1 MVRIGI
7 SGWRYEPWRGV
18 FYPPKLA
25 QHRELEYASRML
37 PTIEING
44 TFYSL
49 QRPECFESWREA
61 TPPGF
66 VFAIKGSRF
75 ITHMLRLTRFERPL
89 ANFFASGI
97 FALGGKIGPFLWQ
110 FPPDFRFNADKLE
123 AFFEALPRDLE
134 SALALARRR
143 DRRVRGRCRLAIDRN
158 RRLRH
163 AIEIRHES
171 FIDPAF
177 VKLLRKHR
185 IGLVVA
191 DTAGKWPFVED
202 VTADFMYLRLHG
214 DEELYASGYSDEALG
229 QWAERIRA
237 WACGGELRDSRKI
250 APSLAPPA
258 RKSRDVY
265 CYFDNDIKVHAP
277 FDAMKLMQKLG
288 LRVDAPPR
296 PPENERR
303 RRSEERGFM
312 LRQVLER
319 RRNPW
324 PVRPSRGA

>member
-1 MVRIGI
+1 MVLIGI

-18 FYPPKLA
+18 FYPARLA
-25 QHRELEYASRML
+25 QRRELEYASRML

-49 QRPECFESWREA
+49 QYPYCFEAWRDA

-97 FALGGKIGPFLWQ
+97 FALGDKIGPFLWQ
-110 FPPDFRFNADKLE
+110 FPPDFRFDADKLE

-143 DRRVRGRCRLAIDRN
+143 DERVKGRCRLSIDRN
-158 RRLRH
+158 RKLRH

-171 FIDPAF
+171 FMDPAF

-185 IGLVVA
+185 IALVVA

-214 DEELYASGYSDEALG
+214 DEELYASGYSDEALDA
-229 QWAERIRA
+229 WAERIRA
-237 WACGGELRDSRKI
+237 WSGGGELPHGRKI
-250 APSLAPPA
+250 APDLAPPP

-277 FDAMKLMQKLG
+277 FDAMKLMEKLG
-288 LRVDAPPR
+288 LRVDAPLR
-296 PPENERR
+296 PSENADRLVSGERDD
-303 RRSEERGFM
+303 M
-312 LRQVLER
+312 LQQVLER

-324 PVRPSRGA
+324 PVRPSRAA